1 MLSARQ
7 MEHDHTLPICSYQPS
22 TILRPFSC
30 EHLTPV
36 LLRGAD
42 KDQTP
47 LSSGCNGASIQ
58 VSLHRPMLETETDD
72 SCNLARES
80 LTRSR

>member
-7 MEHDHTLPICSYQPS
+7 MEHDHTLSHLSHQPS

-30 EHLTPV
+30 EHLTLV

-47 LSSGCNGASIQ
+47 LSCHRG
-58 VSLHRPMLETETDD
+58 VTVLVFRYPLHRPMLETETDD
-72 SCNLARES
+72 SCN
-80 LTRSR
+80 